1 MLEWLK
7 KKFNKNEEDIEAK
20 EKNAKEEAEVSDEA
34 QDEPEAIEVDTKES
48 EESLREEIETVEP
61 ETEADEEI
69 EEETKKAPED
79 NLITEKYSFD
89 NKEKTTEA
97 VAEETFEIEEEPLG
111 EEQIEV
117 EEIDES
123 RKEQNLVDEEVVET
137 SESSQIHKVEEDVSS
152 VSEDKEIIEP
162 EDAFEVDTQEE
173 LSEDDEKDSEEGKDD
188 FVDKDLEPK
197 TDANTNEDD
206 PEAESE
212 IAESVEEEEKQEE
225 EKVGWFG
232 RLKKGLSKTRDD
244 MNYKINDILGNY
256 VKIDDD
262 MIEDLEDLLI
272 SSDIG
277 METTM
282 MLIDNLR
289 DSIREKQIQDP
300 KDVKP
305 LLAEEIRKILEKN
318 EEDHHLN
325 LDSSPS
331 IILIVGVNG
340 VGKTTT
346 IGKLAHRLKSEGK
359 SVLIAAADTF
369 RAAAIEQVETWGERS
384 GVPVISHKEG
394 ADPAAVVFDAIQAQ
408 KARNIDVLICDTA
421 GRLHNK
427 KNLMNELEKIHRIIE
442 KESPDA
448 QKESLL
454 VLDATTGQNAI
465 LQAKS
470 FDEVTHLTG
479 IVLTKLDGTAKGGV
493 VLPLTQEL
501 DIPIKLIGVGEGMND
516 LQEFSGKDFAD
527 ALVNIE

>member
-7 KKFNKNEEDIEAK
+7 KKFNPNEETEDK
-20 EKNAKEEAEVSDEA
+20 
-34 QDEPEAIEVDTKES
+34 
-48 EESLREEIETVEP
+48 EESLTEELENTE
-61 ETEADEEI
+61 ETEELESVEEDFQVEFIEDKELTDEEI
-69 EEETKKAPED
+69 EGGEKTLPDNEAVTEAPKDEVV
-79 NLITEKYSFD
+79 TEKYSFD
-89 NKEKTTEA
+89 RREPTDEPKEGQPIQETEVVSEKSHLQEDDDA
-97 VAEETFEIEEEPLG
+97 TDEDQTVFEEIEEVENI
-111 EEQIEV
+111 EDDDVDEIDDVEV
-117 EEIDES
+117 EESFDEPDFI
-123 RKEQNLVDEEVVET
+123 ETDEIEPE
-137 SESSQIHKVEEDVSS
+137 EASQDEVEED
-152 VSEDKEIIEP
+152 EDE
-162 EDAFEVDTQEE
+162 
-173 LSEDDEKDSEEGKDD
+173 
-188 FVDKDLEPK
+188 
-197 TDANTNEDD
+197 
-206 PEAESE
+206 
-212 IAESVEEEEKQEE
+212 VEEEKI
-225 EKVGWFG
+225 GWFG
-232 RLKKGLSKTRDD
+232 RLKAGLSKTRDD

-256 VKIDDD
+256 VKIDED

-282 MLIDNLR
+282 TLIDNLR

-300 KDVKP
+300 KEVKP
-305 LLAEEIRKILEKN
+305 VLAEEIRKILEKN
-318 EEDHHLN
+318 GDVSRLN
-325 LDSSPS
+325 LEPSPAV
-331 IILIVGVNG
+331 ILIVGVNG

-346 IGKLAHRLKSEGK
+346 IGKLAHKLKSEGK

-384 GVPVISHKEG
+384 GVTVISHKEG

-442 KESPDA
+442 KESPNA

-493 VLPLTQEL
+493 VLPLIQEL

-516 LQEFSGKDFAD
+516 LQEFSGEEFAD
-527 ALVNIE
+527 ALVNG

>member
-7 KKFNKNEEDIEAK
+7 KKFNPNEETED
-20 EKNAKEEAEVSDEA
+20 KEE
-34 QDEPEAIEVDTKES
+34 PLT
-48 EESLREEIETVEP
+48 EELENTE
-61 ETEADEEI
+61 ETEELESVEEDFQVEFIEDKELTDEEI
-69 EEETKKAPED
+69 EGGEKTLPDNEAVTEAPKDEVVTK
-79 NLITEKYSFD
+79 KYSFD
-89 NKEKTTEA
+89 RREPTDEPKEGQPIQETEE
-97 VAEETFEIEEEPLG
+97 VSEESHLQEDDDATDEDQTVFEEIEEVENIEDDDVDEIVEEKEEESFDKSDLMETDEIEP
-111 EEQIEV
+111 EEAPQDYEVQEDEV
-117 EEIDES
+117 EE
-123 RKEQNLVDEEVVET
+123 
-137 SESSQIHKVEEDVSS
+137 
-152 VSEDKEIIEP
+152 
-162 EDAFEVDTQEE
+162 
-173 LSEDDEKDSEEGKDD
+173 EK
-188 FVDKDLEPK
+188 
-197 TDANTNEDD
+197 
-206 PEAESE
+206 
-212 IAESVEEEEKQEE
+212 I
-225 EKVGWFG
+225 GWFG
-232 RLKKGLSKTRDD
+232 RLKAGLSKTRDD

-256 VKIDDD
+256 VKIDED

-282 MLIDNLR
+282 TLIDNLR
-289 DSIREKQIQDP
+289 ISIREKQIQDP
-300 KDVKP
+300 KEVKP
-305 LLAEEIRKILEKN
+305 VLAEEIRKILEKN
-318 EEDHHLN
+318 GEVSHLN
-325 LDSSPS
+325 LEPSPAV
-331 IILIVGVNG
+331 ILIVGVNG

-346 IGKLAHRLKSEGK
+346 IGKLAHKLKNEGK

-384 GVPVISHKEG
+384 GVTVISHKEG

-442 KESPDA
+442 KESPNA

-493 VLPLTQEL
+493 VLPLIQEL

-516 LQEFSGKDFAD
+516 LQEFSGEEFAN
-527 ALVNIE
+527 ALVNAS

>member
-7 KKFNKNEEDIEAK
+7 KKFNKNEEGTEQEIEAR
-20 EKNAKEEAEVSDEA
+20 EEASKEESEATGGVQEASEAAEVKKD
-34 QDEPEAIEVDTKES
+34 S
-48 EESLREEIETVEP
+48 EEVAESFADEIETSVDS

-69 EEETKKAPED
+69 EEEERQESPEE
-79 NLITEKYSFD
+79 NLITEKYSF
-89 NKEKTTEA
+89 NTKEIPAESTE
-97 VAEETFEIEEEPLG
+97 
-111 EEQIEV
+111 EV
-117 EEIDES
+117 KP
-123 RKEQNLVDEEVVET
+123 KEDEEVNDAGEEKNLIDEEPSET
-137 SESSQIHKVEEDVSS
+137 AEEEIS
-152 VSEDKEIIEP
+152 VSESDEMIEP
-162 EDAFEVDTQEE
+162 EDAFEVETEHE
-173 LSEDDEKDSEEGKDD
+173 LSEEIKDSEEVKES
-188 FVDKDLEPK
+188 FVEENHVSDPDEIMS
-197 TDANTNEDD
+197 EDD
-206 PEAESE
+206 SKSESE
-212 IAESVEEEEKQEE
+212 IAESTAEEEKEE
-225 EKVGWFG
+225 EKIGWFG
-232 RLKKGLSKTRDD
+232 RLKAGLSKTRDD

-256 VKIDDD
+256 VKIDED

-289 DSIREKQIQDP
+289 YSIREKQIQDP
-300 KDVKP
+300 KEVKP
-305 LLAEEIRKILEKN
+305 LLAEEIRNILEKN

-325 LDSSPS
+325 IDSSPS
-331 IILIVGVNG
+331 IVLIVGVNG

-346 IGKLAHRLKSEGK
+346 IGKLAHRLKNEGK

-501 DIPIKLIGVGEGMND
+501 EIPIKLIGVGEGMND
-516 LQEFSGKDFAD
+516 LQEFSGKEFAD

>member
-7 KKFNKNEEDIEAK
+7 KKFNPNEETEDK
-20 EKNAKEEAEVSDEA
+20 
-34 QDEPEAIEVDTKES
+34 
-48 EESLREEIETVEP
+48 EESLTEELENTE
-61 ETEADEEI
+61 ETEELESVEEDFQVEFIEDKELTDEEI
-69 EEETKKAPED
+69 EGGEKTLPDNEAVTEAPKDEVV
-79 NLITEKYSFD
+79 TEKYSFD
-89 NKEKTTEA
+89 RREPTDEPKEGQPIQETEVVSEKSHLQEDDDA
-97 VAEETFEIEEEPLG
+97 TDEDQTVFEEIEEVENI
-111 EEQIEV
+111 EDDDVDEIDDVEV
-117 EEIDES
+117 EESFDKPDFTETDEIEPEEAS
-123 RKEQNLVDEEVVET
+123 QDE
-137 SESSQIHKVEEDVSS
+137 VEED
-152 VSEDKEIIEP
+152 EDE
-162 EDAFEVDTQEE
+162 
-173 LSEDDEKDSEEGKDD
+173 
-188 FVDKDLEPK
+188 
-197 TDANTNEDD
+197 
-206 PEAESE
+206 
-212 IAESVEEEEKQEE
+212 VEEEKI
-225 EKVGWFG
+225 GWFG
-232 RLKKGLSKTRDD
+232 RLKAGLSKTRDD

-256 VKIDDD
+256 VKIDED

-282 MLIDNLR
+282 TLIDNLR

-300 KDVKP
+300 KEVKP
-305 LLAEEIRKILEKN
+305 VLAEEIRKILEKN
-318 EEDHHLN
+318 GDVSRLN
-325 LDSSPS
+325 LEPSPAV
-331 IILIVGVNG
+331 ILIVGVNG

-346 IGKLAHRLKSEGK
+346 IGKLAHKLKSEGK

-384 GVPVISHKEG
+384 GVTVISHKEG

-442 KESPDA
+442 KESPNA

-493 VLPLTQEL
+493 VLPLIQEL

-516 LQEFSGKDFAD
+516 LQEFSGEEFAD
-527 ALVNIE
+527 ALVNG

>member
-7 KKFNKNEEDIEAK
+7 KKFNKNEEGTEQEIEAR
-20 EKNAKEEAEVSDEA
+20 EETSKEESEATGGVQEASEAAEVKKD
-34 QDEPEAIEVDTKES
+34 S
-48 EESLREEIETVEP
+48 EEVAESFADEIETSMDS

-69 EEETKKAPED
+69 EEEETQESPEE
-79 NLITEKYSFD
+79 NLITEKYSF
-89 NKEKTTEA
+89 NTKEIPAESTE
-97 VAEETFEIEEEPLG
+97 
-111 EEQIEV
+111 EV
-117 EEIDES
+117 KP
-123 RKEQNLVDEEVVET
+123 KEDEEVNEAGEEKNLIDEEPSET
-137 SESSQIHKVEEDVSS
+137 EEDTETAEEEIS
-152 VSEDKEIIEP
+152 VSESDEMIEP
-162 EDAFEVDTQEE
+162 EDAFEVETEHE
-173 LSEDDEKDSEEGKDD
+173 LSEERKDSEEVKES
-188 FVDKDLEPK
+188 FVEENHVSDPDELMS
-197 TDANTNEDD
+197 EDD
-206 PEAESE
+206 SKSELE
-212 IAESVEEEEKQEE
+212 IAESTAEEEKEE
-225 EKVGWFG
+225 EKIGWFG
-232 RLKKGLSKTRDD
+232 RLKAGLSKTRDD

-256 VKIDDD
+256 VKIDED

-300 KDVKP
+300 KEVKP
-305 LLAEEIRKILEKN
+305 LLAEEIRNILEKN

-325 LDSSPS
+325 IDSSPS
-331 IILIVGVNG
+331 IVLIVGVNG

-346 IGKLAHRLKSEGK
+346 IGKLAHRLKNEGK

-501 DIPIKLIGVGEGMND
+501 EIPIKLIGVGEGMND
-516 LQEFSGKDFAD
+516 LQEFSGKEFAD

>member
-7 KKFNKNEEDIEAK
+7 KKFNPNEETED
-20 EKNAKEEAEVSDEA
+20 KEE
-34 QDEPEAIEVDTKES
+34 PLT
-48 EESLREEIETVEP
+48 EELENTE
-61 ETEADEEI
+61 ETEELESVEEDFQVDFIEDKELTDEEI
-69 EEETKKAPED
+69 EGGEKTLPDNEAVTEAPKDEVV
-79 NLITEKYSFD
+79 TEKYSFD
-89 NKEKTTEA
+89 RREPTDEPKEGQPIQETE
-97 VAEETFEIEEEPLG
+97 VVSEESHLQEDDDATDEDQTVFEEIEEVENI
-111 EEQIEV
+111 EDDDVDEIDDVEV
-117 EEIDES
+117 EESFDEPDFI
-123 RKEQNLVDEEVVET
+123 ETDEIEPE
-137 SESSQIHKVEEDVSS
+137 EASQDEVEED
-152 VSEDKEIIEP
+152 EDE
-162 EDAFEVDTQEE
+162 
-173 LSEDDEKDSEEGKDD
+173 
-188 FVDKDLEPK
+188 
-197 TDANTNEDD
+197 
-206 PEAESE
+206 
-212 IAESVEEEEKQEE
+212 VEEEKI
-225 EKVGWFG
+225 GWFG
-232 RLKKGLSKTRDD
+232 RLKAGLSKTRDD

-256 VKIDDD
+256 VKIDED

-282 MLIDNLR
+282 TLIDNLR
-289 DSIREKQIQDP
+289 NSIREKQIQDP
-300 KDVKP
+300 KEVKP
-305 LLAEEIRKILEKN
+305 VLAEEIRKILEKN
-318 EEDHHLN
+318 GDVSRLN
-325 LDSSPS
+325 IEPSPAV
-331 IILIVGVNG
+331 ILIVGVNG

-346 IGKLAHRLKSEGK
+346 IGKLAHKLKSEGK

-384 GVPVISHKEG
+384 GVTVISHKEG

-442 KESPDA
+442 KEFPNA

-493 VLPLTQEL
+493 VLPLIQEL

-516 LQEFSGKDFAD
+516 LQEFSGEEFAD
-527 ALVNIE
+527 ALVNG

>member
-7 KKFNKNEEDIEAK
+7 KKFNPNEETED
-20 EKNAKEEAEVSDEA
+20 KEE
-34 QDEPEAIEVDTKES
+34 PLT
-48 EESLREEIETVEP
+48 EELENTE
-61 ETEADEEI
+61 ETEELESVEEDFQVEFIEDKELTDEEI
-69 EEETKKAPED
+69 EGSEKTLPDNEAVTEAPKDEVVTK
-79 NLITEKYSFD
+79 KYSFGRREPID
-89 NKEKTTEA
+89 EPKEGQPIQETEE
-97 VAEETFEIEEEPLG
+97 VSEESHLQEDDDATDEDQTFFEEIEEVVKIEDDDVDEIDEEKEEESFDKSDLMETDPTEP
-111 EEQIEV
+111 EEAPQDYEVQEDEV
-117 EEIDES
+117 EE
-123 RKEQNLVDEEVVET
+123 
-137 SESSQIHKVEEDVSS
+137 
-152 VSEDKEIIEP
+152 
-162 EDAFEVDTQEE
+162 
-173 LSEDDEKDSEEGKDD
+173 EK
-188 FVDKDLEPK
+188 
-197 TDANTNEDD
+197 
-206 PEAESE
+206 
-212 IAESVEEEEKQEE
+212 I
-225 EKVGWFG
+225 GWFG
-232 RLKKGLSKTRDD
+232 RLKAGLSKTRDD

-256 VKIDDD
+256 VKIDED

-282 MLIDNLR
+282 TLIDNLR

-300 KDVKP
+300 KEVKP
-305 LLAEEIRKILEKN
+305 VLAEEIRKILEKN
-318 EEDHHLN
+318 GDVSRLN
-325 LDSSPS
+325 LEPSPAV
-331 IILIVGVNG
+331 ILIVGVNG

-346 IGKLAHRLKSEGK
+346 IGKLAHKLKSEGK

-384 GVPVISHKEG
+384 GVTVISHKEG

-442 KESPDA
+442 KESPNA

-493 VLPLTQEL
+493 VLPLIQEL

-516 LQEFSGKDFAD
+516 LQEFSGEEFAN
-527 ALVNIE
+527 ALVNAS

>member
-7 KKFNKNEEDIEAK
+7 KKFNPNEETEDK
-20 EKNAKEEAEVSDEA
+20 
-34 QDEPEAIEVDTKES
+34 
-48 EESLREEIETVEP
+48 EESLTEELENTE
-61 ETEADEEI
+61 ETEELESVEEDFQVEFIEDKELTDEEI
-69 EEETKKAPED
+69 EGGEKTLPDNEAVTEAPKDEVVTK
-79 NLITEKYSFD
+79 KYSFD
-89 NKEKTTEA
+89 RREPTDEPKEGQPIQETEVVSEKSHLQEDDDA
-97 VAEETFEIEEEPLG
+97 TDEDQTVFEEIEEVENI
-111 EEQIEV
+111 EDDDVDEIDDVEV
-117 EEIDES
+117 EESFDEPDFI
-123 RKEQNLVDEEVVET
+123 ETDEIEPE
-137 SESSQIHKVEEDVSS
+137 EASQDEVEED
-152 VSEDKEIIEP
+152 E
-162 EDAFEVDTQEE
+162 
-173 LSEDDEKDSEEGKDD
+173 
-188 FVDKDLEPK
+188 
-197 TDANTNEDD
+197 
-206 PEAESE
+206 
-212 IAESVEEEEKQEE
+212 VEEEKI
-225 EKVGWFG
+225 GWFG
-232 RLKKGLSKTRDD
+232 RLKAGLSKTRDD

-256 VKIDDD
+256 VKIDED

-282 MLIDNLR
+282 TLIDNLR

-300 KDVKP
+300 NEVKP
-305 LLAEEIRKILEKN
+305 VLAEEIRKILEKN
-318 EEDHHLN
+318 GDVSRLN
-325 LDSSPS
+325 LEPSPAV
-331 IILIVGVNG
+331 ILIVGVNG

-346 IGKLAHRLKSEGK
+346 IGKLAHKLKSEGK

-384 GVPVISHKEG
+384 GVTVISHKEG

-442 KESPDA
+442 KESPNA

-493 VLPLTQEL
+493 VLPLIQEL

-516 LQEFSGKDFAD
+516 LQEFSGEEFAD
-527 ALVNIE
+527 ALVNG

>member
-7 KKFNKNEEDIEAK
+7 KKFNPNEETED
-20 EKNAKEEAEVSDEA
+20 KEE
-34 QDEPEAIEVDTKES
+34 PLT
-48 EESLREEIETVEP
+48 EELENTE
-61 ETEADEEI
+61 ETEELESVEEDFQVEFIEDKELTDEEI
-69 EEETKKAPED
+69 EGGEKTLPDNEAVTEAPKDEVVTK
-79 NLITEKYSFD
+79 KYSFD
-89 NKEKTTEA
+89 RREPIDEPKEGQPIQETEE
-97 VAEETFEIEEEPLG
+97 VSEESHLQEDDDVTDEDQTVFEEIEEVENI
-111 EEQIEV
+111 EDDDVDEIDDVEV
-117 EEIDES
+117 EESFDEPDFI
-123 RKEQNLVDEEVVET
+123 ETDEIEPE
-137 SESSQIHKVEEDVSS
+137 EASQDEVEED
-152 VSEDKEIIEP
+152 E
-162 EDAFEVDTQEE
+162 
-173 LSEDDEKDSEEGKDD
+173 
-188 FVDKDLEPK
+188 
-197 TDANTNEDD
+197 
-206 PEAESE
+206 
-212 IAESVEEEEKQEE
+212 VEEEKI
-225 EKVGWFG
+225 GWFG
-232 RLKKGLSKTRDD
+232 RLKAGLSKTRDD

-256 VKIDDD
+256 VKIDED

-282 MLIDNLR
+282 TLIDNLR
-289 DSIREKQIQDP
+289 ISIREKQIQDP
-300 KDVKP
+300 KEVKP
-305 LLAEEIRKILEKN
+305 VLAEEIRKILEKN
-318 EEDHHLN
+318 GDVSRLN
-325 LDSSPS
+325 LEPSPAV
-331 IILIVGVNG
+331 ILIVGVNG

-346 IGKLAHRLKSEGK
+346 IGKLAHKLKSEGK

-384 GVPVISHKEG
+384 GVTVISHKEG

-442 KESPDA
+442 KESPNA

-493 VLPLTQEL
+493 VLPLIQEL

-516 LQEFSGKDFAD
+516 LQEFSGEEFAN
-527 ALVNIE
+527 ALVNAS

>member
-7 KKFNKNEEDIEAK
+7 KKFNPNEETED
-20 EKNAKEEAEVSDEA
+20 KEE
-34 QDEPEAIEVDTKES
+34 PLT
-48 EESLREEIETVEP
+48 EELENTE
-61 ETEADEEI
+61 ETEELESVEEDFQVEFIEDKELTDEEI
-69 EEETKKAPED
+69 EGGEKTLPDNEAVTEAPKDEVVTK
-79 NLITEKYSFD
+79 KYSFD
-89 NKEKTTEA
+89 RREPIDEPKEGQPIQETEE
-97 VAEETFEIEEEPLG
+97 VSEESHLQEDDDATDEDQTVFEEIEEVENIEDDDVDEIVEEKEEESFDKSDLMETDEIEP
-111 EEQIEV
+111 EEAPQDYEVQEDEV
-117 EEIDES
+117 EE
-123 RKEQNLVDEEVVET
+123 
-137 SESSQIHKVEEDVSS
+137 
-152 VSEDKEIIEP
+152 
-162 EDAFEVDTQEE
+162 
-173 LSEDDEKDSEEGKDD
+173 EK
-188 FVDKDLEPK
+188 
-197 TDANTNEDD
+197 
-206 PEAESE
+206 
-212 IAESVEEEEKQEE
+212 I
-225 EKVGWFG
+225 GWFG
-232 RLKKGLSKTRDD
+232 RLKAGLSKTRDD

-256 VKIDDD
+256 VKIDED

-282 MLIDNLR
+282 TLIDNLR
-289 DSIREKQIQDP
+289 ISIREKQIQDP
-300 KDVKP
+300 KEVKP
-305 LLAEEIRKILEKN
+305 VLAEEIRKILEKN
-318 EEDHHLN
+318 GEVSHLN
-325 LDSSPS
+325 LEPSPAV
-331 IILIVGVNG
+331 ILIVGVNG

-346 IGKLAHRLKSEGK
+346 IGKLAHKLKNEGK

-384 GVPVISHKEG
+384 GVTVISHKEG

-442 KESPDA
+442 KESPNA

-493 VLPLTQEL
+493 VLPLIQEL

-516 LQEFSGKDFAD
+516 LQEFSGEEFAN
-527 ALVNIE
+527 ALVNAS

>member
-7 KKFNKNEEDIEAK
+7 KKFNPNEETEDK
-20 EKNAKEEAEVSDEA
+20 
-34 QDEPEAIEVDTKES
+34 
-48 EESLREEIETVEP
+48 EESLTEELENTE
-61 ETEADEEI
+61 ETEELESVEEDFQVEFIEDKELTDEEI
-69 EEETKKAPED
+69 EGGEKTLPD
-79 NLITEKYSFD
+79 NEAVTEVPKDEVVTEKYSFD
-89 NKEKTTEA
+89 RREPTDEPKEGQPIQETEVVSEKSHLQEDDDA
-97 VAEETFEIEEEPLG
+97 TDEDQTVFEEIEEVENI
-111 EEQIEV
+111 EDDDVDEIDDVEV
-117 EEIDES
+117 EESFDEPDFT
-123 RKEQNLVDEEVVET
+123 ETDEIEPE
-137 SESSQIHKVEEDVSS
+137 EASQDEVEED
-152 VSEDKEIIEP
+152 EDE
-162 EDAFEVDTQEE
+162 
-173 LSEDDEKDSEEGKDD
+173 
-188 FVDKDLEPK
+188 
-197 TDANTNEDD
+197 
-206 PEAESE
+206 
-212 IAESVEEEEKQEE
+212 VEEEKI
-225 EKVGWFG
+225 GWFG
-232 RLKKGLSKTRDD
+232 RLKAGLSKTRDD

-256 VKIDDD
+256 VKIDED

-282 MLIDNLR
+282 TLIDNLR

-300 KDVKP
+300 KEVKP
-305 LLAEEIRKILEKN
+305 VLAEEIRKILEKN
-318 EEDHHLN
+318 GDVSRLN
-325 LDSSPS
+325 LEPSPAV
-331 IILIVGVNG
+331 ILIVGVNG

-346 IGKLAHRLKSEGK
+346 IGKLAHKLKSEGK

-384 GVPVISHKEG
+384 GVTVISHKEG

-442 KESPDA
+442 KESPNA

-493 VLPLTQEL
+493 VLPLIQEL

-516 LQEFSGKDFAD
+516 LQEFSGEEFAD
-527 ALVNIE
+527 ALVNG

>member
-7 KKFNKNEEDIEAK
+7 KKFNPNEETEDK
-20 EKNAKEEAEVSDEA
+20 
-34 QDEPEAIEVDTKES
+34 
-48 EESLREEIETVEP
+48 EESLTEELENTE
-61 ETEADEEI
+61 ETEELESVEEDFQVEFIEDKELTDEEI
-69 EEETKKAPED
+69 EGGEKTLPDNEAVTEAPKDEVV
-79 NLITEKYSFD
+79 TEKYSFD
-89 NKEKTTEA
+89 RRESTDEPKEGQPIQETEVVSEKSHLQEDDDA
-97 VAEETFEIEEEPLG
+97 TDEDQTVFEEIEEVENI
-111 EEQIEV
+111 EDDDVDEIDDVEV
-117 EEIDES
+117 EESFDEPDFT
-123 RKEQNLVDEEVVET
+123 ETDEIEPE
-137 SESSQIHKVEEDVSS
+137 EASQDEVEED
-152 VSEDKEIIEP
+152 EDE
-162 EDAFEVDTQEE
+162 
-173 LSEDDEKDSEEGKDD
+173 
-188 FVDKDLEPK
+188 
-197 TDANTNEDD
+197 
-206 PEAESE
+206 
-212 IAESVEEEEKQEE
+212 VEEEKI
-225 EKVGWFG
+225 GWFG
-232 RLKKGLSKTRDD
+232 RLKAGLSKTRDD

-256 VKIDDD
+256 VKIDED

-282 MLIDNLR
+282 TLIDNLR

-300 KDVKP
+300 KEVKP
-305 LLAEEIRKILEKN
+305 VLAEEIRKILEKN
-318 EEDHHLN
+318 GDVSRLN
-325 LDSSPS
+325 LEPSPAV
-331 IILIVGVNG
+331 ILIVGVNG

-346 IGKLAHRLKSEGK
+346 IGKLAHKLKSEGK

-384 GVPVISHKEG
+384 GVTVISHKEG

-442 KESPDA
+442 KESPNA

-493 VLPLTQEL
+493 VLPLIQEL

-516 LQEFSGKDFAD
+516 LQEFSGEEFAD
-527 ALVNIE
+527 ALVNG

>member
-7 KKFNKNEEDIEAK
+7 KKFNPNEEETEDK
-20 EKNAKEEAEVSDEA
+20 
-34 QDEPEAIEVDTKES
+34 
-48 EESLREEIETVEP
+48 EESLSEELEFTEEP
-61 ETEADEEI
+61 E
-69 EEETKKAPED
+69 
-79 NLITEKYSFD
+79 
-89 NKEKTTEA
+89 
-97 VAEETFEIEEEPLG
+97 
-111 EEQIEV
+111 
-117 EEIDES
+117 
-123 RKEQNLVDEEVVET
+123 
-137 SESSQIHKVEEDVSS
+137 
-152 VSEDKEIIEP
+152 
-162 EDAFEVDTQEE
+162 E
-173 LSEDDEKDSEEGKDD
+173 L
-188 FVDKDLEPK
+188 
-197 TDANTNEDD
+197 
-206 PEAESE
+206 
-212 IAESVEEEEKQEE
+212 ESVEEEFQVDYIEDEELPDEETEGSEKTLPDNEAVTETSKDEVVTKKYSFDRRELTDELTEAQLVQETEEVSEASQLQEDDDATDEDQTVFEEIEEVEEIEKIENDDVDQIEDDGVEESFDKPDSMEADATEPEEASQEDEVEEDEVEE

-232 RLKKGLSKTRDD
+232 RLKAGLSKTRDD

-256 VKIDDD
+256 VKIDED

-282 MLIDNLR
+282 TLIDNLR
-289 DSIREKQIQDP
+289 NSIREKQIQDP
-300 KDVKP
+300 KEVKP
-305 LLAEEIRKILEKN
+305 VLAEEIRKILEKN
-318 EEDHHLN
+318 GDVSRLN
-325 LDSSPS
+325 IEPSPAV
-331 IILIVGVNG
+331 ILIVGVNG

-346 IGKLAHRLKSEGK
+346 IGKLAHKLKSQGK

-369 RAAAIEQVETWGERS
+369 RAAAIEQVEAWGERS
-384 GVPVISHKEG
+384 GVTVISHKEG

-442 KESPDA
+442 KESPNA

-493 VLPLTQEL
+493 VLPLIQEL

-516 LQEFSGKDFAD
+516 LQEFSGEEFAD
-527 ALVNIE
+527 ALVNAS